1 MVYFS
6 GHSQMRI
13 KSTFASHKITALL
26 ACSVLLLSGCG
37 KKEADN
43 PAAAGAPP
51 VFPVSTIKVE
61 PAEARVYTTLPG
73 RVAAIKD
80 AEVRARVNGI
90 VQSIEF
96 EQGSVVKE
104 GQLLFKIDPS
114 TYQAAVNQAAAAL
127 EQAEA
132 NAKSARLLAKRYS
145 TLVKS
150 AAVSRQEYDNAV
162 AQAAQ
167 AEAAI
172 SQAKAALD
180 AAQINLGYTDV
191 TSPIDGIIGEAF
203 VTEGALVSAGTGT
216 HLATVQQIDQV
227 YVDFS
232 QTTGELSNLRKALA
246 EGQLKQTETGMA
258 VVQLEMEDGSL
269 YPENGKLL
277 FTGVSVNPT
286 TAQVTLRSIFP
297 NPQHL
302 LLPGMFTQV
311 RLEQGVNPQ
320 ALMVP
325 NQALQRTPDGLVKL
339 LLVKD
344 DKVVSV
350 AVQEG
355 SSIDGKTIINK
366 GLTPNDEVIV
376 EGFQKAQPG
385 GTVKPI
391 PWKKASGEES
401 VDSNKS
407 AES

>member
-1 MVYFS
+1 
-6 GHSQMRI
+6 MRI
-13 KSTFASHKITALL
+13 KPTFANHKIATLL
-26 ACSVLLLSGCG
+26 ACSALILSGCG
-37 KKEADN
+37 KDEAAN
-43 PAAAGAPP
+43 SAAAGGPP

-61 PAEARVYTTLPG
+61 PAEARIYTTLSG
-73 RVAAIKD
+73 RIQAIKD
-80 AEVRARVNGI
+80 AEVRARVTGI
-90 VQSIEF
+90 IESIAF
-96 EQGSVVKE
+96 QQGSVVKE
-104 GQLLFKIDPS
+104 GQLLFNIDPA

-150 AAVSRQEYDNAV
+150 AAVSRQEYDNAI

-167 AEAAI
+167 ADAAI

-180 AAQINLGYTDV
+180 AAQINLGYTKV

-203 VTEGALVSAGTGT
+203 VTEGALVSAASGT

-232 QTTGELSNLRKALA
+232 QTTGELGNLRKALA
-246 EGQLKQTETGMA
+246 DGQLQQTETGTA
-258 VVQLEMEDGSL
+258 VVQLEMDDGSL

-277 FTGVSVNPT
+277 FTGVTVNPT
-286 TAQVTLRSIFP
+286 TGQVTLRSVFP
-297 NPQHL
+297 NPQHI

-311 RLEQGVNPQ
+311 RLEQGISPQ

-325 NQALQRTPDGLVKL
+325 DQALQRTPDGLVKL

-344 DKVVSV
+344 DKVISV
-350 AVQEG
+350 AVEEG
-355 SSIDGKTIINK
+355 NSVDGKTIINK
-366 GLTPNDEVIV
+366 GLSPNDEVIV

-385 GTVKPI
+385 GTVKPM
-391 PWKKASGEES
+391 PWKKPSPEETAG
-401 VDSNKS
+401 SNNS
-407 AES
+407 AEN

>member
-1 MVYFS
+1 M
-6 GHSQMRI
+6 
-13 KSTFASHKITALL
+13 
-26 ACSVLLLSGCG
+26 
-37 KKEADN
+37 
-43 PAAAGAPP
+43 
-51 VFPVSTIKVE
+51 FPVSTIKVE

-90 VQSIEF
+90 IQSIEF

>member
-1 MVYFS
+1 
-6 GHSQMRI
+6 MRI
-13 KSTFASHKITALL
+13 KSTFANHKIAALL

-37 KKEADN
+37 KEDAAD
-43 PAAAGAPP
+43 PAAAGGPP

-61 PAEARVYTTLPG
+61 PAEARIYTTLSG

-80 AEVRARVNGI
+80 AEVRARVTGI
-90 VQSIEF
+90 IQSIEF
-96 EQGSVVKE
+96 KQGSVVKE
-104 GQLLFKIDPS
+104 GQLLFKIDPA

-132 NAKSARLLAKRYS
+132 NAKSTRLLAKRYS

-150 AAVSRQEYDNAV
+150 AAVSRQEYDNAI

-350 AVQEG
+350 AVEEG
-355 SSIDGKTIINK
+355 NSADGKTIINK
-366 GLTPNDEVIV
+366 GLSPNDEVIV

-385 GTVKPI
+385 GTVKPM
-391 PWKKASGEES
+391 PWKKTSDEETA
-401 VDSNKS
+401 DSNKS